1 MKTSLDCLSCFLRQ
15 AVESA
20 RFVTKDEAVHREVLR
35 EVLHAA
41 AELDLDQSP
50 PRMAQKI
57 HRVIRRA
64 SGSID
69 PYRAAKKH
77 FTAVALA
84 MYPVLVREVEGA
96 EDSLEAAVRMAI
108 AGNIIDVGAGYSLD
122 ESTVHEAVAHAW
134 TAPLNGNLAEL
145 REAAE
150 RAKTILF
157 LADNAGET
165 VFDRLLIEQLGPEK
179 VTVAVK
185 GSPILNDA
193 TREDAEEAGLVGWV
207 EVIDNGSDAP
217 GTILDDC
224 SEPFRRRFE
233 RADLVLAKGQGNY
246 ETLGEAP
253 REVFFLLKAK
263 CPVVTR
269 DLRCELGDLILRR
282 RGPLEVPSMDENDGS
297 RLREA
302 QA

>member
-15 AVESA
+15 ALESA
-20 RFVTKDEAVHREVLR
+20 RYATQDEALHREILREVLR
-35 EVLHAA
+35 AA
-41 AELDLDQSP
+41 AELNLDASP
-50 PRMAQKI
+50 PEMAQHI
-57 HRVIRRA
+57 HRVIRRS
-64 SGSID
+64 SGCRD
-69 PYRAAKKH
+69 PYRPAKKH

-84 MYPVLVREVEGA
+84 MYPVLRHEVERA
-96 EDSLEAAVRMAI
+96 EDPLEAAVRMAI
-108 AGNIIDVGAGYSLD
+108 AGNIIDVGAGYALD

-134 TAPLNGNLAEL
+134 TAPLNGNLVEL
-145 REAAE
+145 RDAAGE
-150 RAKTILF
+150 AKTILF

-185 GSPILNDA
+185 GSPVLNDA

-233 RADLVLAKGQGNY
+233 GADLVLAKGQGNY

-263 CPVVTR
+263 CPIVTR
-269 DLRCELGDLILRR
+269 DLCCELGDLILRR
-282 RGPLEVPSMDENDGS
+282 REPLAPSSLDGNDLS
-297 RLREA
+297 RPREA
-302 QA
+302 RA